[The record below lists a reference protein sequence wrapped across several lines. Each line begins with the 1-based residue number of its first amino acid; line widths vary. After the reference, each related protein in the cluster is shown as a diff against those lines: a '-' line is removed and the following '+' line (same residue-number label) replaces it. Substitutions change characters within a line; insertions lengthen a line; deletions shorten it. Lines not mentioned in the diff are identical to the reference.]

1 MKERMKRMTA
11 LLLCLLMAFSLA
23 ACGNNGNSGNGT
35 NEDPGANT
43 NVANTPSDPTGD
55 DSAASAFVVADT
67 DEEIYMNNFGDFY
80 EAYQAAMTAETI
92 SQRHA
97 LLAVAEAK
105 FLESAGGT
113 PMYGPTAGYWMT
125 RSVYRST
132 GYAPWRGTMT
142 DYSQQIITN
151 EIITTEDYNHL
162 KELCRDLSGTGTYI
176 EEARNYL
183 TEKGYTFDDTYRG
196 TFSDN
201 PTTWNI
207 FTASTSTDSSLVYP
221 TLDYLFAYDAEGQL
235 QPHLATGY
243 EVSDDYTVYTVHIR
257 EGLSWV
263 DSQGRKVA
271 DLTADDWV
279 ASAQHQADVQDYYT
293 LGLYIDGMLE
303 YATGETTD
311 FSTVGVKAIDDYT
324 LQYTLVEPCTYFM
337 TMFQAIDFLP
347 LCRSY
352 FLSQGGA
359 FGIAEYTEAS
369 SSPSYTFGID
379 QNHIAY
385 CGQFLCTNLTERN
398 SVNYVLNENYWN
410 ADNVSITSIQLS
422 YDDGT
427 DTNRAYTDFMN
438 GDTVQFALRTYHM
451 ETAKANGDFDK
462 YAMTSE
468 TGRATFLLWFNMH
481 RQTFENV
488 ADGAAASQKTDE
500 QKEVANAA
508 LQNKHFR
515 LAIAH
520 SIDRATYIS
529 QNVGEDLKSISIR
542 NTLTPGTYVSLEEDA
557 TIDINGEPTTFP
569 AGTWYGEIVQAQLDA
584 DGFPVTVWD
593 DELQDSDGWDAW
605 YNPELAAQE
614 LAVAIEELAT
624 LGYEVT
630 EENPIVID
638 YPCLTINE
646 ISQNQGY
653 VLKTC
658 IEEALG
664 GLVRFDL
671 PELNSATE
679 SANVWNNANSGA
691 EFNYDMGG
699 LGTVGSDHGDPQCYT
714 EGLLPYGDGHMTQR
728 MGMW

>member
-1 MKERMKRMTA
+1 
-11 LLLCLLMAFSLA
+11 
-23 ACGNNGNSGNGT
+23 
-35 NEDPGANT
+35 
-43 NVANTPSDPTGD
+43 
-55 DSAASAFVVADT
+55 
-67 DEEIYMNNFGDFY
+67 
-80 EAYQAAMTAETI
+80 
-92 SQRHA
+92 
-97 LLAVAEAK
+97 
-105 FLESAGGT
+105 
-113 PMYGPTAGYWMT
+113 
-125 RSVYRST
+125 
-132 GYAPWRGTMT
+132 
-142 DYSQQIITN
+142 
-151 EIITTEDYNHL
+151 
-162 KELCRDLSGTGTYI
+162 
-176 EEARNYL
+176 
-183 TEKGYTFDDTYRG
+183 
-196 TFSDN
+196 
-201 PTTWNI
+201 
-207 FTASTSTDSSLVYP
+207 
-221 TLDYLFAYDAEGQL
+221 
-235 QPHLATGY
+235 
-243 EVSDDYTVYTVHIR
+243 
-257 EGLSWV
+257 
-263 DSQGRKVA
+263 
-271 DLTADDWV
+271 
-279 ASAQHQADVQDYYT
+279 
-293 LGLYIDGMLE
+293 
-303 YATGETTD
+303 
-311 FSTVGVKAIDDYT
+311 
-324 LQYTLVEPCTYFM
+324 M

-614 LAVAIEELAT
+614 LAIAIEELAT